1 MLLRSTILTTLVGL
15 ASAVGFP
22 RDSGPY
28 STLSQDE
35 MDSTDVYANY
45 AAAVKCGPQNITNWD
60 CQGKDELYEAGG
72 DGAKVQF
79 WMVGFDPVLNSLI
92 VAHQGTDKKK
102 LFADLTDLDVLR
114 TKLDPF
120 IFPNIPD
127 NIEVHKGFADEHAK
141 TATLVLQAVQS
152 LLQMH
157 TTAMVTVVGHSLG
170 AALAL
175 LDGLQL
181 RLALPSTTDVIVH
194 GYGMPRVGDQDFAT
208 FVDDTLPDSVTRIN
222 NKLDGIPIV
231 PAMSI
236 GFHHVLGEIHIQ
248 EIGGEWI
255 RCPFEDNPDPRC
267 IVGAVPNIHQANLS
281 DHDGPYNRIMLNCH
295 S

>member
-1 MLLRSTILTTLVGL
+1 
-15 ASAVGFP
+15 
-22 RDSGPY
+22 
-28 STLSQDE
+28 
-35 MDSTDVYANY
+35 
-45 AAAVKCGPQNITNWD
+45 
-60 CQGKDELYEAGG
+60 
-72 DGAKVQF
+72 
-79 WMVGFDPVLNSLI
+79 
-92 VAHQGTDKKK
+92 
-102 LFADLTDLDVLR
+102 
-114 TKLDPF
+114 
-120 IFPNIPD
+120 
-127 NIEVHKGFADEHAK
+127 
-141 TATLVLQAVQS
+141 VLQAVQS

-157 TTAMVTVVGHSLG
+157 TTAMVTVIGHSLG

-181 RLALPSTTDVIVH
+181 RLVLPSTTDVIVH